1 MNSKVKGFVAGV
13 LAAIFYGTNP
23 LGAVYLYQDDIN
35 SASVLFYRYGLAVV
49 FFALWMMVKGE
60 SFRISWG
67 HAIRFVVLGG
77 VFALSSIA
85 LFLSFHYMDVGVA
98 STILFSYPIMTAV
111 LMVAFFHERI
121 TLTTTL
127 SIALATLGIAMLYR
141 GDGDVAL
148 SSVGVVL
155 VLLSSLLYAVYII
168 SVNQWTTSYSPLK
181 FTFWIVLGG
190 LLSIVAFSFVSGE
203 HLQMLHGTRQWVS
216 AVQLALLP
224 TVLSLYFMTV
234 SINNIGSTPSAIMG
248 ALEPVTGVFIGC
260 VVFSETFSLRLAI
273 GIVLILSAV
282 IIIIMARSDKKPQEA
297 APKRH
302 RISFVPPRL
311 RFPFHRKHE

>member
-111 LMVAFFHERI
+111 LMVAFP
-121 TLTTTL
+121 
-127 SIALATLGIAMLYR
+127 
-141 GDGDVAL
+141 
-148 SSVGVVL
+148 
-155 VLLSSLLYAVYII
+155 
-168 SVNQWTTSYSPLK
+168 PLK
-181 FTFWIVLGG
+181 FI
-190 LLSIVAFSFVSGE
+190 
-203 HLQMLHGTRQWVS
+203 
-216 AVQLALLP
+216 
-224 TVLSLYFMTV
+224 
-234 SINNIGSTPSAIMG
+234 
-248 ALEPVTGVFIGC
+248 
-260 VVFSETFSLRLAI
+260 
-273 GIVLILSAV
+273 
-282 IIIIMARSDKKPQEA
+282 
-297 APKRH
+297 
-302 RISFVPPRL
+302 
-311 RFPFHRKHE
+311 

>member
-141 GDGDVAL
+141 GDGD
-148 SSVGVVL
+148 
-155 VLLSSLLYAVYII
+155 
-168 SVNQWTTSYSPLK
+168 
-181 FTFWIVLGG
+181 
-190 LLSIVAFSFVSGE
+190 E
-203 HLQMLHGTRQWVS
+203 
-216 AVQLALLP
+216 
-224 TVLSLYFMTV
+224 
-234 SINNIGSTPSAIMG
+234 IGRAH
-248 ALEPVTGVFIGC
+248 V
-260 VVFSETFSLRLAI
+260 
-273 GIVLILSAV
+273 
-282 IIIIMARSDKKPQEA
+282 
-297 APKRH
+297 
-302 RISFVPPRL
+302 
-311 RFPFHRKHE
+311 